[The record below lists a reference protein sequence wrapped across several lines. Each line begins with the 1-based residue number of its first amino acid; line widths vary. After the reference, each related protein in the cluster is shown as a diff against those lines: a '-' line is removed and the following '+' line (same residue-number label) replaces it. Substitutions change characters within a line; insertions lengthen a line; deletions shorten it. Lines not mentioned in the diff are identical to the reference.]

1 MPGDPKPNEWNSL
14 KEQFDALVHDE
25 SVGADSI
32 EKIFDVQF
40 CRRFAELLNRAADP
54 TRTGTSAGSRVF
66 HRHHFVRHFK
76 MNQRDQ
82 ELLDKELWGVSPSP
96 PRNGGIIGVALVVV
110 FLAGIAI
117 GDILFAH
124 DSKQIQIASHDA
136 AAAISFL
143 NVVPPT
149 MR

>member
-14 KEQFDALVHDE
+14 KEQFDALMHDE

-66 HRHHFVRHFK
+66 HRHHFLK
-76 MNQRDQ
+76 
-82 ELLDKELWGVSPSP
+82 
-96 PRNGGIIGVALVVV
+96 
-110 FLAGIAI
+110 
-117 GDILFAH
+117 
-124 DSKQIQIASHDA
+124 
-136 AAAISFL
+136 
-143 NVVPPT
+143 T
-149 MR
+149 